1 MFQKDSTYINYIIE
15 NFTNITPLFIDNNYV
30 KEYCELCKVTMGFEI
45 DTVPIP
51 AEKKH
56 LVLKTPQ
63 PLLLTCPVCHSF
75 KIWIV
80 QNIFLRGNDNI
91 GSIQRY
97 RIMSIPKEQPDIPE
111 MPGKPHY
118 LKKLY
123 IEGVKCLEAGCPIA
137 AAVIFK
143 RAIHVL
149 TRELLGATPGTL
161 MSEFRS
167 IINKRNKLGVV
178 LHETFKNN
186 PYLEKESSISD
197 TKDSIHGH
205 DIILFTDED
214 AYTLHE
220 IFVELIVMLFVLP
233 NSVNQAREHLLTKK
247 STERDQQ
254 IY

>member
-1 MFQKDSTYINYIIE
+1 MFEKDSSYVDYIIG
-15 NFTNITPLFIDNNYV
+15 NFTNITPLFIDLNHI
-30 KEYCELCKVTMGFEI
+30 KEYCMLCKATMGFEI
-45 DTVPIP
+45 DSVPIP

-75 KIWIV
+75 KVWIV
-80 QNIFLRGNDNI
+80 QNIFLRDNNNT

-97 RIMSIPKEQPDIPE
+97 RLMSIPKEQPEIPE
-111 MPGKPHY
+111 MPDKPPY

-123 IEGVKCLEAGCPIA
+123 LEGVKCLEAGCPMA
-137 AAVIFK
+137 AAVVFK

-161 MSEFRS
+161 LSEFRS
-167 IINKRNKLGVV
+167 IINKRNKLGIV

-186 PYLEKESSISD
+186 PYLEKESSLT
-197 TKDSIHGH
+197 TKSASSGH
-205 DIILFTDED
+205 DMISFTDED

-220 IFVELIVMLFVLP
+220 IFIELVVMLFVLP
-233 NSVNQAREHLLTKK
+233 NSVNQAREQLLTKK
-247 STERDQQ
+247 TNDPDLNV
-254 IY
+254 Y